1 MSFQK
6 NNALESCSLFLRHV
20 PQRVAS
26 VVTRSLMRSGAPIAL
41 PYLDDI
47 AEGVVVDVH
56 VSNFRELFA
65 ADDFEAPDHAYLA
78 AILRAVART
87 GGDIVSLTPDGLCVV
102 FTNRDASPGFGG
114 AATSPAAGATGA
126 AGGAAANSKKAL
138 VSCATVC
145 AFDIQDAAGTHPKAA
160 GGPAITV
167 KAGISVGRLFLIH
180 AGGRDGHKRRVVVG
194 GAAHRTATHAARL
207 AGTGEITV
215 CPDSFKLLQEQRFQH
230 RAMRQ
235 RFYVLLRNRDS
246 LAQVV
251 VPGAPAS
258 PFTDAAGA
266 LVVTAERAE
275 ELEVESELEAYVSP
289 KLSSNFS
296 LFERGKEQWLASKD
310 HGTVLCVR
318 VKLDLNPQNSE

>member
-6 NNALESCSLFLRHV
+6 NNSLESCSLFLRHV
-20 PQRVAS
+20 PQRAAS

-47 AEGVVVDVH
+47 ADGVVVDIH

-87 GGDIVSLTPDGLCVV
+87 GGDIVSVTPEGLCVV
-102 FTNRDASPGFGG
+102 FTNRDTAPGL
-114 AATSPAAGATGA
+114 ATGTA
-126 AGGAAANSKKAL
+126 GSAGGASSAASKKAL

-160 GGPAITV
+160 GGPATV
-167 KAGISVGRLFLIH
+167 KAGISVGRLFLVH

-207 AGTGEITV
+207 AGTGEIAV

-258 PFTDAAGA
+258 PFMDATGA

-296 LFERGKEQWLASKD
+296 LFERGKEQWLNSKD
-310 HGTVLCVR
+310 FGTVLCIR
-318 VKLDLNPQNSE
+318 VKVDLNPASE